1 MYARV
6 LLYTL
11 IAGCVLFEVLS
22 WRSVHQD
29 QKVNI
34 IQHWY
39 SAVYAMYRHV
49 GNMYGG
55 QCCRADRSRD
65 ILVGAGA
72 GVKVRLRLH
81 LRLNRRKS

>member
-55 QCCRADRSRD
+55 HWGSVAEP
-65 ILVGAGA
+65 IGVGTFWSEPEP
-72 GVKVRLRLH
+72 V
-81 LRLNRRKS
+81 